1 MKFIIDD
8 RLNSLNDYT
17 KACRKNAYAGAT
29 MKKQNE
35 RVVMYYIRKNHLKKI
50 ENYPIKARILWF
62 EKNKRRDI
70 DNITF
75 ATKFILDA
83 LVKMKIIEDDSQQY
97 VTEIE
102 HHVSVDTKKPRIE
115 VELIE
120 NDSNS

>member
-17 KACRKNAYAGAT
+17 NACRKNAYAGAT

-35 RVVMYYIRKNHLKKI
+35 RVVMFYIRKYKLKKV
-50 ENYPIKARILWF
+50 EHYPVMIKIHWY
-62 EKNKRRDI
+62 EKDRRRDI

-83 LVKMKIIEDDSQQY
+83 LVKMEVIEDDGQKY
-97 VTEIE
+97 INEIE
-102 HHVSVDTKKPRIE
+102 HHVSIDSKNPRIE
-115 VELIE
+115 IEFIE
-120 NDSNS
+120 NASNS